1 MNRRIS
7 AWLVAAALA
16 AVMVPTSAS
25 AQFEGLLNNILPGVT
40 NSDSGSPASSGD
52 AAAQVT
58 AISGAPGADVETGDS
73 VYPGQTINL
82 GSSGRLTLAYAGGC
96 SIETIRGG
104 VVTIGAGVSRV
115 AGGQVSTSNTSCS
128 RSQVALNAG
137 SSEAGA
143 GVNRVAVNAR
153 SAEAG
158 AGVNRLGETPF
169 SAKLWDETTVSSA
182 RPQFSGAGGSVR
194 IVMLDAP
201 SPQTVW
207 EGQGGSGFRYPGDAP
222 KLQTGVPYR
231 IEAAGLSA
239 VFSVDPGAKGA
250 GSMVVLR

>member
-1 MNRRIS
+1 M
-7 AWLVAAALA
+7 AAALA
-16 AVMVPTSAS
+16 VAVMAPTSAS
-25 AQFEGLLNNILPGVT
+25 AQIGGLLDDIL
-40 NSDSGSPASSGD
+40 SGGAASSSPASSGD
-52 AAAQVT
+52 ASAQVT
-58 AISGAPGADVETGDS
+58 AISGAPGADVEIGDS
-73 VYPGQTINL
+73 LYPGQTINL

-104 VVTIGAGVSRV
+104 LVTIGAGGSRV
-115 AGGQVSTSNTSCS
+115 AGGQLSTNSAACN

-137 SSEAGA
+137 TSEAGA
-143 GVNRVAVNAR
+143 GVHRVQVDAR

-169 SAKLWDETTVSSA
+169 SPALWNETTVSSA
-182 RPQFSGAGGSVR
+182 RPQFSGADGSIR

-207 EGQGGSGFRYPGDAP
+207 EGQGGSGFRYPGNAP

-239 VFSVDPGAKGA
+239 VFSVDPGAKSA
-250 GSMVVLR
+250 GSTVVLRR

>member
-1 MNRRIS
+1 M
-7 AWLVAAALA
+7 AAALA
-16 AVMVPTSAS
+16 VAVMVPTSAS
-25 AQFEGLLNNILPGVT
+25 AQIGGLLDDIL
-40 NSDSGSPASSGD
+40 SGGANTSSPAAPSGD

-58 AISGAPGADVETGDS
+58 AISGAPGVDVETGDS

-104 VVTIGAGVSRV
+104 VVTIGAGGSRV

-137 SSEAGA
+137 SEAGA
-143 GVNRVAVNAR
+143 GVNRVQVDAR

-169 SAKLWDETTVSSA
+169 SAKLWNETTVSSG